1 MATQTNNTRFTDTE
15 LVKKNVEVR
24 RILADTFTPIHAV
37 VRGFLV
43 RIRKTKTTEVIRAGT
58 INWEHP
64 ALSNP
69 LPRTTI
75 LTKAEFKEIHGDKS
89 HGSSLIFSADFYD
102 CVRNVDT
109 AKFRKRFNL
118 KGRGKIIHVL
128 LYTMGDANFLN
139 KANTDIVYKSP
150 SCAYSGYDGAFP
162 ARWGG
167 YAMNNPLGHVIV
179 ILNE

>member
-1 MATQTNNTRFTDTE
+1 VLFRS
-15 LVKKNVEVR
+15 
-24 RILADTFTPIHAV
+24 
-37 VRGFLV
+37 
-43 RIRKTKTTEVIRAGT
+43 
-58 INWEHP
+58 

-102 CVRNVDT
+102 CVRHVDT

-128 LYTMGDANFLN
+128 LGRKGDADFLN
-139 KANTDIVYKSP
+139 KANKDIVYKTP
-150 SCAYSGYDGAFP
+150 LCCDQGDEGAFP

-179 ILNE
+179 VLNE